1 MVRTKPNRERN
12 SIQQKKSFTV
22 CLLSVLDT
30 PTSRFHAFILCLF
43 AVNLVGCKSVDCGW
57 KSYRFAKTRVD
68 ITQPDV
74 PEKRTPEGTASETE
88 PIPDAESSQAL
99 SHVTPQNE
107 NQPKVTMNL
116 VSYASNVETNRT
128 DGETQNN
135 LQCIPVS
142 HSTANH
148 TPASRSPSDQPTVAY
163 ADPTDPASTES
174 SLVATDQS
182 NSDNAKFF
190 DLPGDFP
197 GGDAAPLKLPRMDSG
212 ATATER
218 LSIVNSLFA
227 DLPGAKV
234 EAVPFDA
241 EGRIMTL
248 TELQDIALQNNPT
261 LRQAVARVEAA
272 RGAMIQA
279 GLYPNPTFGY
289 EGDTLGTADTNG
301 YNGGFLTQQF
311 ITAGKL
317 GLAQNSAMMEMR
329 AAEFDLRTTRIEV
342 ATAVR
347 RLYFSILVE
356 QERIRLYQS
365 IQAISDEVYQA
376 QRTLVAGG
384 ESALYEPL
392 QLRVLSVLAS
402 NNVLTAK
409 NSLAAFW
416 RQIAAV
422 VGTPDLLPAT
432 VAGSIEMNVPQ
443 IELQQ
448 AIDMMLAKNADLTAA
463 QYRISSNQ
471 YNLRLQ
477 QVTPVPDVTVYS
489 ALQRDSTSP
498 LTPNRTTFN
507 LQVSVPVPVFNRNQ
521 GNITTARATLVDADR
536 NYFTVKNQLQ
546 SDLADAY
553 NRYITAQAIVTN
565 YRDVILPDQVR
576 VYRATYSRFRIAGQE
591 VDFAQVVV
599 TQQTLVQAVIGYL
612 DAVTGQWQATVD
624 VARLLQVDDLFTMD
638 LVQP

>member
-1 MVRTKPNRERN
+1 
-12 SIQQKKSFTV
+12 
-22 CLLSVLDT
+22 
-30 PTSRFHAFILCLF
+30 
-43 AVNLVGCKSVDCGW
+43 
-57 KSYRFAKTRVD
+57 
-68 ITQPDV
+68 
-74 PEKRTPEGTASETE
+74 
-88 PIPDAESSQAL
+88 
-99 SHVTPQNE
+99 
-107 NQPKVTMNL
+107 
-116 VSYASNVETNRT
+116 
-128 DGETQNN
+128 
-135 LQCIPVS
+135 
-142 HSTANH
+142 
-148 TPASRSPSDQPTVAY
+148 
-163 ADPTDPASTES
+163 
-174 SLVATDQS
+174 
-182 NSDNAKFF
+182 
-190 DLPGDFP
+190 
-197 GGDAAPLKLPRMDSG
+197 
-212 ATATER
+212 
-218 LSIVNSLFA
+218 
-227 DLPGAKV
+227 
-234 EAVPFDA
+234 
-241 EGRIMTL
+241 
-248 TELQDIALQNNPT
+248 LQDIALQNNPS

-317 GLAQNSAMMEMR
+317 GLAQNAAMMEMR

-342 ATAVR
+342 ATNVR

-356 QERIRLYQS
+356 QERIRLYES

-416 RQIAAV
+416 RQIAAA
-422 VGTPDLLPAT
+422 VGTPELLPAT
-432 VAGSIEMNVPQ
+432 VAGSIDMDVPQ

-448 AIDMMLAKNADLTAA
+448 AIDMMLAQNADLTAA

-477 QVTPVPDVTVYS
+477 RATPIPDVTVYS
-489 ALQRDSTSP
+489 AVQRDSTSP

-507 LQVSVPVPVFNRNQ
+507 LQLSVPVPVFNRNQ
-521 GNITTARATLVDADR
+521 GNITSARATLVDADR

-546 SDLADAY
+546 ADLADAY
-553 NRYITAQAIVTN
+553 NRYITSQAIVTN
-565 YRDVILPDQVR
+565 YRDAILPDQVR

>member
-1 MVRTKPNRERN
+1 MERTNLVSIHSQIQRE
-12 SIQQKKSFTV
+12 IALQG
-22 CLLSVLDT
+22 CMPSVLGT
-30 PTSRFHAFILCLF
+30 ITRGIHALFFCLV
-43 AVNLVGCKSVDCGW
+43 AVNLIGCKSVDCGW
-57 KSYRFAKTRVD
+57 RSYRFAKTRVD
-68 ITQPDV
+68 VTQPNI
-74 PEKRTPEGTASETE
+74 PESKKHAVTTSESKPLSNAEESQKFLANEAKPES
-88 PIPDAESSQAL
+88 
-99 SHVTPQNE
+99 N
-107 NQPKVTMNL
+107 MNS
-116 VSYASNVETNRT
+116 VSYSRNLAANSEDSDSSNGN
-128 DGETQNN
+128 D
-135 LQCIPVS
+135 LQCISAS
-142 HSTANH
+142 HATAIH
-148 TPASRSPSDQPTVAY
+148 TPVSRSPSDQPTVAY
-163 ADPTDPASTES
+163 ANNPAPSAADSTSAASSQSDP
-174 SLVATDQS
+174 
-182 NSDNAKFF
+182 NSPKFF
-190 DLPGDFP
+190 DLPSDFP
-197 GGDAAPLKLPRMDSG
+197 GGDATPLKLPRMDSS

-218 LSIVNSLFA
+218 LSVINSLFA

-234 EAVPFDA
+234 SAIPFDA

-248 TELQDIALQNNPT
+248 TDLQDIALQNNPS

-289 EGDTLGTADTNG
+289 EGDTIGTADTNG

-311 ITAGKL
+311 VTAGKL

-342 ATAVR
+342 ATNVR
-347 RLYFSILVE
+347 QLYFSILVT
-356 QERIRLYQS
+356 QERIRLYES

-409 NSLAAFW
+409 NSLTAFW
-416 RQIAAV
+416 RQIAAM
-422 VGTPDLLPAT
+422 VGTPELLPAT
-432 VAGSIEMNVPQ
+432 VAGSIDMNVPQ

-448 AIDMMLAKNADLTAA
+448 AIDMMLAQNADLTAA

-477 QVTPVPDVTVYS
+477 QATPIPDVTVYS

-521 GNITTARATLVDADR
+521 GNITSARATLVNADR

-546 SDLADAY
+546 ADLADAY
-553 NRYITAQAIVTN
+553 NRYITSKAIVTN
-565 YRDVILPDQVR
+565 YRDAILPDQVR

>member
-1 MVRTKPNRERN
+1 MERTK
-12 SIQQKKSFTV
+12 SISIHSPIQWYTALQGCKQI
-22 CLLSVLDT
+22 VLGT
-30 PTSRFHAFILCLF
+30 KTRLIHAFFLCLV
-43 AVNLVGCKSVDCGW
+43 AVNLIGCKSVDCGW
-57 KSYRFAKTRVD
+57 HSYRFAKTRADV
-68 ITQPDV
+68 TQPNI
-74 PEKRTPEGTASETE
+74 PESKEHAVTTSEYEPLPNAEG
-88 PIPDAESSQAL
+88 SQTFSA
-99 SHVTPQNE
+99 NE
-107 NQPKVTMNL
+107 AKPKSKMNL
-116 VSYASNVETNRT
+116 VSHSKNLETNSE
-128 DGETQNN
+128 DSEFKNN
-135 LQCIPVS
+135 NSNSQCIPAS
-142 HSTANH
+142 HAIAIH
-148 TPASRSPSDQPTVAY
+148 TPVSRSPSDQPTVAY
-163 ADPTDPASTES
+163 ANNPDPAVADSTSAGS
-174 SLVATDQS
+174 SQSES
-182 NSDNAKFF
+182 NSSRFF
-190 DLPGDFP
+190 DLPRDFP
-197 GGDAAPLKLPRMDSG
+197 GGDATPLKLPRMDSS

-234 EAVPFDA
+234 NAIPFDV

-248 TELQDIALQNNPT
+248 TEMQDIALENNPT

-289 EGDTLGTADTNG
+289 EGDTIGTADTNG
-301 YNGGFLTQQF
+301 YNGGFLNQQF

-317 GLAQNSAMMEMR
+317 GLAQNAAMMEMR

-342 ATAVR
+342 ATNVR

-356 QERIRLYQS
+356 QERIRLYES
-365 IQAISDEVYQA
+365 IQSISDEAYQA

-392 QLRVLSVLAS
+392 QLRVLSVLAR

-416 RQIAAV
+416 RQIAAA
-422 VGTPDLLPAT
+422 VGTPELLPAT
-432 VAGSIEMNVPQ
+432 VAGSIDMIVPQ

-448 AIDMMLAKNADLTAA
+448 AIDMMLAQNADLTAA

-471 YNLRLQ
+471 YKLRLQ
-477 QVTPVPDVTVYS
+477 QATPIPDVTVYS

-521 GNITTARATLVDADR
+521 GNITSARATLVDADR

-546 SDLADAY
+546 ADLADAY
-553 NRYITAQAIVTN
+553 NRYITSQAIVTN
-565 YRDVILPDQVR
+565 YREAILPDQVR

-599 TQQTLVQAVIGYL
+599 TQQTLVHAVIGYL

-638 LVQP
+638 LLQP

>member
-1 MVRTKPNRERN
+1 MVSTKPTSKRISMQQNVAFTICLSIVRN
-12 SIQQKKSFTV
+12 TTTIRLHAFFF
-22 CLLSVLDT
+22 CLLL
-30 PTSRFHAFILCLF
+30 I
-43 AVNLVGCKSVDCGW
+43 NLVGCKSVDCGW
-57 KSYRFAKTRVD
+57 RSYRFAKTRVD

-74 PEKRTPEGTASETE
+74 PEKKTPEGTASETE
-88 PIPDAESSQAL
+88 PIPDAESSQVL
-99 SHVTPQNE
+99 SQITPQDE
-107 NQPKVTMNL
+107 NQPEVTMNL
-116 VSYASNVETNRT
+116 VSYASNSESN
-128 DGETQNN
+128 NNSN

-148 TPASRSPSDQPTVAY
+148 TPASRSPSDQPTVAFSDY
-163 ADPTDPASTES
+163 PDSALTES
-174 SLVATDQS
+174 SLATSDQS
-182 NSDNAKFF
+182 NTNNTKFF
-190 DLPGDFP
+190 DLPRDFP

-234 EAVPFDA
+234 TAIPFDA

-289 EGDTLGTADTNG
+289 EGDTVGTADTNG

-356 QERIRLYQS
+356 QERIRLYES

-416 RQIAAV
+416 RQIAAA

-448 AIDMMLAKNADLTAA
+448 AIEMMLAQNADLTAA

-477 QVTPVPDVTVYS
+477 QATPIPDVTVYS

-546 SDLADAY
+546 ADLADAY
-553 NRYITAQAIVTN
+553 NRYVTSQTIVTN
-565 YRDVILPDQVR
+565 YRDAILPDQVR

-638 LVQP
+638 LAQP